1 MDNKRRRRF
10 ISYFSAPPLRGD
22 RAKLMAKT
30 GLTKGR
36 VSQFFDESQPF
47 GEKAAR
53 NLALSLGLP
62 EDYFETDRLAAPTPS
77 SEVREESA
85 PYLRAVAPRL
95 RDALTVLGDVL
106 AKPLPADVRRDAAYL
121 LEQLATFSAVERH
134 RQGLIDLLEPFAVN
148 DSPTTE
154 TRGSTTVAPNQLDQ
168 DHAVS
173 QTGGDHAPASSQ
185 VLGSGIQPEG
195 GTEWKQ
201 RARHHGQDIKP
212 ISATTA
218 RRNQKKPGAKG
229 HAK

>member
-1 MDNKRRRRF
+1 MDKVRSAVLNWKDKLGGAPAAVAAVKKATGYVTTRQNLENF
-10 ISYFSAPPLRGD
+10 IGGKEPKYELLHGIARAMGHVDTDGLVELRQVGTPRPPE
-22 RAKLMAKT
+22 A
-30 GLTKGR
+30 
-36 VSQFFDESQPF
+36 
-47 GEKAAR
+47 
-53 NLALSLGLP
+53 
-62 EDYFETDRLAAPTPS
+62 
-77 SEVREESA
+77 SEVSI
-85 PYLRAVAPRL
+85 RL
-95 RDALTVLGDVL
+95 VVSRLGQVL
-106 AKPLPADVRRDAAYL
+106 AQDLPADVRRDAAYL
-121 LEQLATFSAVERH
+121 LQQLAELRAVDRH
-134 RQGLIDLLEPFAVN
+134 RDGLIGLLEPFAVN